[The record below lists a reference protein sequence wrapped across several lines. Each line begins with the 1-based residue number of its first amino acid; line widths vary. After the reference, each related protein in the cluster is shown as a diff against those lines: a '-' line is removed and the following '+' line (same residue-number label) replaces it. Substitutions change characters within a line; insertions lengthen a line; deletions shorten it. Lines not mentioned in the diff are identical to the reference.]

1 MFNSTGRAIIYYVC
15 YAQQRRSTAIYFI
28 AITVD
33 FTADSY
39 YDSCAV
45 WSHQSRLY
53 WPRRFEFR
61 SLAVGRC
68 DDRGQNC
75 TINGC
80 PFRSHR
86 IESKHDDDWALATWN
101 LIAMV
106 SLASHIPLAQ
116 NELVGCRAKASTHAA
131 TFEMTSCLE
140 IDVLNSRIRDGIIQI
155 IIVHVFKT
163 RTLFNIHQIV
173 LFVFGSTIY
182 EYRNGT
188 RLHNVAVSQS
198 YAVPRISTF
207 GLNDELN
214 IVESSRI
221 WSCGTSA

>member
-1 MFNSTGRAIIYYVC
+1 MTLHTTIHRNLFYWHY
-15 YAQQRRSTAIYFI
+15 RRFYRRFVLRLICC
-28 AITVD
+28 V
-33 FTADSY
+33 
-39 YDSCAV
+39 V
-45 WSHQSRLY
+45 WSHQSHLY

-68 DDRGQNC
+68 DERGENR
-75 TINGC
+75 TINDC

-106 SLASHIPLAQ
+106 SLASHFPLAQ

-131 TFEMTSCLE
+131 YIWNDFLFRNWCFKLSHTRWN
-140 IDVLNSRIRDGIIQI
+140 NSNNNRTHFQ
-155 IIVHVFKT
+155 T
-163 RTLFNIHQIV
+163 RTLFNAYLSNSCLVQRSMNTKMGHVCII
-173 LFVFGSTIY
+173 
-182 EYRNGT
+182 
-188 RLHNVAVSQS
+188 AVCQS
-198 YAVPRISTF
+198 YAFPRISTF

-221 WSCGTSA
+221 WNCGTSA